1 MSPAPRLNGQRRP
14 GVSATANPHTVNP
27 TRSYKADDDQWRET
41 DSLGQDDLLP
51 MAEVLREAYAW
62 IKAQKRADAK
72 AGREQAGRRPA
83 VVLSPRGYN
92 EKTSLAVVCPVTSH
106 AKGYPFEVAVP
117 PGMEIKGVILSDHLK
132 NLDWRQR
139 RAQRAGRISQ
149 AVLEQVQNRIAAL
162 LQVF

>member
-1 MSPAPRLNGQRRP
+1 MVA
-14 GVSATANPHTVNP
+14 
-27 TRSYKADDDQWRET
+27 REYVP
-41 DSLGQDDLLP
+41 DAGDLIWLDFTP
-51 MAEVLREAYAW
+51 
-62 IKAQKRADAK
+62 Q

-106 AKGYPFEVAVP
+106 VKGYPFEVAVP